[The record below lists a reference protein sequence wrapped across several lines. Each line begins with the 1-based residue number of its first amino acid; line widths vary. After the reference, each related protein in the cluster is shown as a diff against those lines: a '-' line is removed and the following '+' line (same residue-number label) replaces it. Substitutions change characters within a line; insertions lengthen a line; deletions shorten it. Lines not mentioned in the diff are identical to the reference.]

1 MPNVRVLIV
10 DDEEFNRQ
18 TLRYCLE
25 PEGFVIDEA
34 ANGAEA
40 WAMLSGGEAQYD
52 AILLDRKMPEMD
64 GMEVLAKIKGDP
76 GLKAI
81 PVIMQTAMD
90 LEAEI
95 VDGIEAGVY
104 YYLTKP
110 YDVDVLVSVVRGATD
125 NFARQQRLQQELAKR
140 SGAIRLLAEGRF
152 VFMTPQE
159 ADSLAV
165 LLAGGF
171 ERPPA
176 VAMGLSELMIN
187 AVEHGNLELDYKN
200 KSALMAEG
208 RWDAVIDARL
218 REAPYKDRRVTVEVT
233 RTATHTRFRITDE
246 GKGFDWHSYVDLTL
260 ERAFDTHGRG
270 IAMARKMAFEAMAYM
285 GAGNIVEAMAR
296 HGPAPISVEAGAR
309 GPAIALVGPITDEVA
324 DRLRAV
330 GDWRVVTNDGAA
342 ALPGTALT
350 VSASGAGGV
359 TLHHGDA
366 ATPPLALPEDLDL
379 VEAIARA
386 VILPASMEIGSDADI
401 RLSPALS
408 RYQKSLLPDPAVLG
422 GGVGVRLTAWSIACS
437 GVNGDIWGGRVLAD
451 GRLALFIADMTGHG
465 PVAGV
470 NALRVQALASVFEDP
485 PDAILRRLD
494 GILKQALPTGEYA
507 AMLYGIVDVAARRF
521 DYAAAGV
528 PHPVAFPADG
538 SDPVSGQ
545 GKGLPVGASGNFPY
559 ELRRLDIPRGGSL
572 VLFTDGLFALMDG
585 DVTAAHAFERLI
597 ARLADANSDGG
608 VAKALTGLIDGHSG
622 PSADDITALCLTFA
636 E

>member
-10 DDEEFNRQ
+10 DDEDFNRQ

-34 ANGAEA
+34 ADGAEA

-110 YDVDVLVSVVRGATD
+110 YDVDVLVSVVRGAAD
-125 NFARQQRLQQELAKR
+125 NFARQQRLRQELVKR

-171 ERPPA
+171 ERSA
-176 VAMGLSELMIN
+176 VVAMGLSELMIN

-218 REAPYKDRRVTVEVT
+218 REAPYKDRQVTVEVT

-246 GKGFDWHSYVDLTL
+246 GKGFDWHSYIDLTL
-260 ERAFDTHGRG
+260 ERAFDIHGRG

-285 GAGNIVEAMAR
+285 GAGNIVEVMVR
-296 HGPAPISVEAGAR
+296 HGSAPVSVETRAP
-309 GPAIALVGPITDEVA
+309 GPAIAVVGPVPDGVA
-324 DRLRAV
+324 DRLHAV
-330 GDWRVVTNDGAA
+330 GDWRVVTNDAAA
-342 ALPGTALT
+342 ALPDAALT
-350 VSASGAGGV
+350 ISASGAGVV

-366 ATPPLALPEDLDL
+366 DTPPLALPADPDL
-379 VEAIARA
+379 VEATARA
-386 VILPASMEIGSDADI
+386 VILPASMEIGSDADT
-401 RLSPALS
+401 RLSPALT

-422 GGVGVRLTAWSIACS
+422 GGGGVCLTAWSIACS
-437 GVNGDIWGGRVLAD
+437 GVNGDIWGGRMLAD

-470 NALRVQALASVFEDP
+470 NALRVQALATVCEDP
-485 PDAILRRLD
+485 PDAVLRRLD

-521 DYAAAGV
+521 DYASAGV

-538 SDPVSGQ
+538 GDPVFGQ

-622 PSADDITALCLTFA
+622 PTADDVTALCLTFA

>member
-10 DDEEFNRQ
+10 DDEDFNRQ
-18 TLRYCLE
+18 TLRFCLE

-34 ANGAEA
+34 ADGAEA

-76 GLKAI
+76 DLKAI

-110 YDVDVLVSVVRGATD
+110 YDVDVLVSVVRGAAD
-125 NFARQQRLQQELAKR
+125 NFARLQRVQQELAKR
-140 SGAIRLLAEGRF
+140 SGAILLLAEGRF
-152 VFMTPQE
+152 VFRTPQE
-159 ADSLAV
+159 ADALAI
-165 LLAGGF
+165 LLASGLD
-171 ERPPA
+171 RPAA

-187 AVEHGNLELDYKN
+187 AVEHGNLELDYQN

-208 RWDAVIDARL
+208 RWDAVIEGRL
-218 REAPYKDRRVTVEVT
+218 REAPYKDRRVTVDVV
-233 RTATHTRFRITDE
+233 RTATYTRFKITDE
-246 GKGFDWHSYVDLTL
+246 GKGFDWHAYVDLTL

-285 GAGNIVEAMAR
+285 GAGNIVEVMVR
-296 HGPAPISVEAGAR
+296 NKPAPVPTGTAAPR
-309 GPAIALVGPITDEVA
+309 PAIAVVGPVPDGVA
-324 DRLRAV
+324 DRLHAV

-342 ALPGTALT
+342 ALPDAALT
-350 VSASGAGGV
+350 ISASGAGAV
-359 TLHHGDA
+359 TLHHGDSD
-366 ATPPLALPEDLDL
+366 TPPLALPADPDL
-379 VEAIARA
+379 VEATARA
-386 VILPASMEIGSDADI
+386 VILPASMEIGSDADT
-401 RLSPALS
+401 RLSPALT
-408 RYQKSLLPDPAVLG
+408 RHQKSLLPDPAVLG
-422 GGVGVRLTAWSIACS
+422 GGGGVRLAAWSIACS
-437 GVNGDIWGGRVLAD
+437 GVNGDIWGGRMLAD

-470 NALRVQALASVFEDP
+470 NAIRLQALVAACDGQ
-485 PDAILRRLD
+485 PDAVLRRLD
-494 GILKQALPTGEYA
+494 EILKQVLPTGEYA
-507 AMLYGIVDVAARRF
+507 AMLYGVVDVASRRF
-521 DYAAAGV
+521 EYAAAGV

-538 SDPVSGQ
+538 GDPVPGL

-572 VLFTDGLFALMDG
+572 VLFTDGLFTLMDG
-585 DVTAAHAFERLI
+585 DAPGAHAFERLI
-597 ARLADANSDGG
+597 RRLTDHGG
-608 VAKALTGLIDGHSG
+608 GAAQGLAALIENRPKSC
-622 PSADDITALCLTFA
+622 ADDVTALCLTFA

>member
-10 DDEEFNRQ
+10 DDEDFNRQ

-34 ANGAEA
+34 ADGAEA

-64 GMEVLAKIKGDP
+64 GMEVLSKIKGDP
-76 GLKAI
+76 DLKAI

-110 YDVDVLVSVVRGATD
+110 YDVDVLVSVVRGAAD

-152 VFMTPQE
+152 VFMTPKE

-200 KSALMAEG
+200 KSSLMAEG

-233 RTATHTRFRITDE
+233 RTTTQTRFRITDE

-285 GAGNIVEAMAR
+285 GAGNIVEVMVR
-296 HGPAPISVEAGAR
+296 NKPAPGVTGTAAPR
-309 GPAIALVGPITDEVA
+309 PAIAVVGPVPDGVA

-342 ALPGTALT
+342 TLPEATLT
-350 VSASGAGGV
+350 ISASGAGAV
-359 TLHHGDA
+359 TLHHGDVD
-366 ATPPLALPEDLDL
+366 TPPLTLPEDPDL
-379 VEAIARA
+379 VEAAARA
-386 VILPASMEIGSDADI
+386 VILPASMEIGSDAGV

-422 GGVGVRLTAWSIACS
+422 GGAGVRFAVWSTACS
-437 GVNGDIWGGRVLAD
+437 GVNGDIWGGRMLAD

-470 NALRVQALASVFEDP
+470 NAIRLQALVAACDGQ
-485 PDAILRRLD
+485 PDTVLRRLD
-494 GILKQALPTGEYA
+494 EILKQALPTGEYA
-507 AMLYGIVDVAARRF
+507 AMLYGVVDIAARRF

-538 SDPVSGQ
+538 GDPAPGL
-545 GKGLPVGASGNFPY
+545 GKGLPVGTSGAFPY
-559 ELRRLDIPRGGSL
+559 ELRR
-572 VLFTDGLFALMDG
+572 
-585 DVTAAHAFERLI
+585 
-597 ARLADANSDGG
+597 
-608 VAKALTGLIDGHSG
+608 
-622 PSADDITALCLTFA
+622 
-636 E
+636 

>member
-1 MPNVRVLIV
+1 MPNVRILIV
-10 DDEEFNRQ
+10 DDEDLNRQ

-34 ANGAEA
+34 GDGAEA
-40 WAMLSGGEAQYD
+40 WAMLSGGDAQYD

-76 GLKAI
+76 DLKAI

-95 VDGIEAGVY
+95 IDGIEAGVY

-110 YDVDVLVSVVRGATD
+110 YDVDVLVSVVRGAAD

-171 ERPPA
+171 ERSTV

-246 GKGFDWHSYVDLTL
+246 GKGFDWHAYVDLTL

-285 GAGNIVEAMAR
+285 GTGNIVEVMVR
-296 HGPAPISVEAGAR
+296 HAPAP
-309 GPAIALVGPITDEVA
+309 GPTGTAVPRPAVALVGPVPDGVA
-324 DRLRAV
+324 DGLRAV
-330 GDWRVVTNDGAA
+330 GDWRVMTNDGAA
-342 ALPGTALT
+342 ALPEAALT
-350 VSASGAGGV
+350 ISASGAGAV
-359 TLHHGDA
+359 MLRHGDA
-366 ATPPLALPEDLDL
+366 ATPPHTLPADPDL
-379 VEAIARA
+379 VEAMARA
-386 VILPASMEIGSDADI
+386 AVLPASMEIGSDADL

-422 GGVGVRLTAWSIACS
+422 GGAGVRLAAWSIACS

-470 NALRVQALASVFEDP
+470 NAIRLQALVAACDGQ
-485 PDAILRRLD
+485 PDAVLRRLD
-494 GILKQALPTGEYA
+494 EILKQALPTGEYA
-507 AMLYGIVDVAARRF
+507 AMLYGIVDVTARRF

-528 PHPVAFPADG
+528 PHPATFPAG
-538 SDPVSGQ
+538 GGDPVPGQ

-572 VLFTDGLFALMDG
+572 VLFTDGLFPLMDG
-585 DVTAAHAFERLI
+585 DAPGAHAFERLTR
-597 ARLADANSDGG
+597 RLTDHDGG
-608 VAKALTGLIDGHSG
+608 AAQGLAALIENHSG
-622 PSADDITALCLTFA
+622 PCADDVTALCLTFA